1 MQLLLKLSAGKSHQI
16 IDLQFYHALL
26 STVQPYM
33 LEWTGNQLLIDLRTK
48 NQPLPLCEV
57 QNFTIKQMEYKQVQ

>member
-1 MQLLLKLSAGKSHQI
+1 MILS
-16 IDLQFYHALL
+16 L
-26 STVQPYM
+26 PEM
-33 LEWTGNQLLIDLRTK
+33 QLLIDLRTQ